1 MARDPSSHKCLD
13 RKLAAREEKGEAR
26 CPRGTYNTGGGGLEA
41 PVPPISCGAKEGDWP
56 RDKHRHRVVSLQH
69 TDSARQRVKKGA
81 PKESSAVGRC
91 RTSTSQLDC
100 LLESTNRQ
108 RDRVP
113 VKRHGRQTGIQTT
126 EKEIFEHDQAQYI
139 LVADAR
145 TLYKY

>member
-1 MARDPSSHKCLD
+1 MSRQKIGSSG
-13 RKLAAREEKGEAR
+13 GEGR
-26 CPRGTYNTGGGGLEA
+26 GEVPRGTYNTGGGGLEA

-81 PKESSAVGRC
+81 LKESSAVGCC
-91 RTSTSQLDC
+91 RASTSQLDW